1 MRFLGIASWLLLATA
16 CGTGGSVPSTSGPS
30 DPSALTRSDVS
41 IDDLAAAQAK
51 GAVIVDVRTDDEW
64 SQGHVPG
71 AIHVPVDQVDPA
83 NNTIKTLNK
92 DAPIYFICAA
102 GGRSARAADRMA
114 AAGYH
119 ALNVLGGTN
128 AWVEKGLP
136 LEKPSDAPAPA
147 ADPAAQ
153 PAAPADAA
161 APAAPPAAPATP
173 TPAP

>member
-1 MRFLGIASWLLLATA
+1 MRILGMAGWLLLATA
-16 CGTGGSVPSTSGPS
+16 CGAGGPVTATSGPS
-30 DPSALTRSDVS
+30 DPSALVRSDVS
-41 IDDLAAAQAK
+41 IDDFAAAQAK

-71 AIHVPVDQVDPA
+71 AIHVPVDQVDPG

-136 LEKPSDAPAPA
+136 LEKPG
-147 ADPAAQ
+147 
-153 PAAPADAA
+153 DAA
-161 APAAPPAAPATP
+161 APAAPADPAAAPAAPADPAAAPAAPTP
-173 TPAP
+173 TP